1 MIGSVSTK
9 YAFRSLLRHPMRSA
23 LSMVGVG
30 IGCSIALIATSWM
43 SGAAEMQI
51 RAVSESGAGHLR
63 VMPNEWL
70 EKHENSARLADWK
83 QTLAE
88 VRSLQGVEAVVIRS
102 RANGLLA
109 FGNRMAG
116 VELTGVDPE
125 AEISSNRIVYRA
137 ELDGRYLQPGDSD
150 VVVIGRALARR
161 LDVELDDDL
170 YLTTAGKDE
179 IQSAM
184 LRIVGLLETGSRE
197 IDAAICHVMLK
208 DVEKITGY
216 TGPGEVSILLDDY
229 RLVESKQE
237 ELAGRLSGS
246 NAVITWKE
254 VNPGLAGNVEGDK
267 AFMRGLAGI
276 IVIVVSLGI
285 ASAQL
290 TAVLERRREFATLS
304 ALGMKSGQVIGL
316 VVLEALIVGLGG
328 AIVAVIFG
336 GSASYYLATHGVNFG
351 AFLEEGASFG
361 NVLLDPIMYGNFG
374 AWLIWYALAISVTA
388 TVVVSAYPA
397 WLATKVEP
405 ADAMR
410 TI

>member
-1 MIGSVSTK
+1 
-9 YAFRSLLRHPMRSA
+9 
-23 LSMVGVG
+23 
-30 IGCSIALIATSWM
+30 
-43 SGAAEMQI
+43 
-51 RAVSESGAGHLR
+51 
-63 VMPNEWL
+63 
-70 EKHENSARLADWK
+70 
-83 QTLAE
+83 
-88 VRSLQGVEAVVIRS
+88 
-102 RANGLLA
+102 
-109 FGNRMAG
+109 MAG

-125 AEISSNRIVYRA
+125 AEFGSNRIVYRA
-137 ELDGRYLQPGDSD
+137 EVEGRYLRPGDSD
-150 VVVIGRALARR
+150 VVVIGGALARR

-170 YLTTAGKDE
+170 YLTMAGKEE

-184 LRIVGLLETGSRE
+184 LETGSRD
-197 IDAAICHVMLK
+197 IDSSICHVML
-208 DVEKITGY
+208 DDIEKITGY
-216 TGPGEVSILLDDY
+216 TGPGEISVLLDDY
-229 RLVESKQE
+229 RLIEPKQK
-237 ELAGRLSGS
+237 ELAGRLSDS

-267 AFMRGLAGI
+267 AFMKGLAGI

-316 VVLEALIVGLGG
+316 VALEALIVGLGG
-328 AIVAVIFG
+328 AIVALVLG
-336 GSASYYLATHGVNFG
+336 GSAAYYLATYGVNFG

-361 NVLLDPIMYGNFG
+361 DVLLDPYMYGNFG
-374 AWLIWYALAISVTA
+374 AWLIWYALGISVTA

>member
-1 MIGSVSTK
+1 
-9 YAFRSLLRHPMRSA
+9 
-23 LSMVGVG
+23 
-30 IGCSIALIATSWM
+30 
-43 SGAAEMQI
+43 
-51 RAVSESGAGHLR
+51 
-63 VMPNEWL
+63 
-70 EKHENSARLADWK
+70 
-83 QTLAE
+83 